1 MRGHFRDFAGPRQPW
16 LGSCC
21 STAIMPTPGPHPRR
35 SSGKLLVLAL
45 VAILVSA
52 GAYWALRHGRTGPA
66 EVATAPSE
74 PPATAAAPPSAPPD
88 PFTWAAAVARVEEV
102 RGSKEKLETPAE
114 LRHHQDRRRF
124 LAVQMADTREESYA
138 LPHDQAELAEMVAR
152 GELVEVKA
160 LGEHHLLYDVG
171 TSLREDPLAHYDIE
185 SGKDVPLFPDMEAWL
200 AEDERLATL
209 AQGKGAEASRAKE
222 RLEFLAS
229 FYGNPETRAM
239 LFREHAAV
247 TALARNF
254 GGIAYDLEDPA
265 DRTRFQVRLL
275 SFVRPEA
282 REVLL
287 EVARAYHERFQRLL
301 PVTSLVRSQRYQ
313 RRLSRVNPNAALVDT
328 APHTTGMAFD
338 ISYKYLAHD
347 EQNFVMEK
355 LAELEREGRV
365 EALRE
370 RRNHF
375 HIYAFSGGERPAEPL
390 VASLLDDV
398 EAANPGAYRAKPAPR
413 PRPRPAARR
422 TGNARRSR

>member
-1 MRGHFRDFAGPRQPW
+1 M
-16 LGSCC
+16 
-21 STAIMPTPGPHPRR
+21 
-35 SSGKLLVLAL
+35 
-45 VAILVSA
+45 VAILGSA
-52 GAYWALRHGRTGPA
+52 AAFWWVRHDRTA
-66 EVATAPSE
+66 AEEVATAAPEPS
-74 PPATAAAPPSAPPD
+74 PAEVPLPSAPPD
-88 PFTWAAAVARVEEV
+88 PLTWAAAVARVEEV
-102 RGSKEKLETPAE
+102 RGSNEKLQTPGE
-114 LRHHQDRRRF
+114 LMHHQDRRRF

-171 TSLREDPLAHYDIE
+171 TSLREDPLAHYDVE
-185 SGKDVPLFPDMEAWL
+185 SNKDVPLFENMDAWL
-200 AEDERLATL
+200 AEDERLAAL
-209 AQGKGAEASRAKE
+209 GQGRGAEAARARE
-222 RLEFLAS
+222 RLEFLAN
-229 FYGNPETRAM
+229 FYGKPETRAL

-247 TALARNF
+247 TALASNF
-254 GGIAYDLEDPA
+254 GGLVYNLEDPA
-265 DRTRFQVRLL
+265 DRTRYQVRLL

-282 REVLL
+282 RAVML
-287 EVARAYHERFQRLL
+287 EVARAYHERFGRLL

-338 ISYKYLAHD
+338 ISYKYMAHD
-347 EQNFVMEK
+347 EQNFVMET
-355 LAELEREGRV
+355 LAALESDGRV

-398 EAANPGAYRAKPAPR
+398 EAANPGAYRAKPAAR
-413 PRPRPAARR
+413 PRTRPAARR

>member
-1 MRGHFRDFAGPRQPW
+1 VLLAVLVATGAFW
-16 LGSCC
+16 VVE
-21 STAIMPTPGPHPRR
+21 RR
-35 SSGKLLVLAL
+35 ST
-45 VAILVSA
+45 
-52 GAYWALRHGRTGPA
+52 GAA
-66 EVATAPSE
+66 ETAAAPTEPFPDATAPS
-74 PPATAAAPPSAPPD
+74 APD
-88 PFTWAAAVARVEEV
+88 PFTWAAAVARVEEP
-102 RGSKEKLETPAE
+102 RGSGGKLETPPE
-114 LRHHQDRRRF
+114 LLHHQDRRRF

-138 LPHDQAELAEMVAR
+138 LPHDQAELAQMVTR

-171 TSLREDPLAHYDIE
+171 TSLREDPLAHYDEE
-185 SGKDVPLFPDMEAWL
+185 SGKDVPLFADMPAWL
-200 AEDERLATL
+200 AGDERLAAL
-209 AQGKGAEASRAKE
+209 AEGRGPEAAQARE

-229 FYGNPETRAM
+229 FYGDPETREA
-239 LFREHAAV
+239 LFREHAAI
-247 TALARNF
+247 TALARDF
-254 GGIAYDLEDPA
+254 GGLFYDLDDPA

-275 SFVRPEA
+275 SFARPEA
-282 REVLL
+282 RDVLL
-287 EVARAYHERFQRLL
+287 EVARAYHDRFQRLL

-338 ISYKYLAHD
+338 ISYKYMAND
-347 EQNFVMEK
+347 EQNLVMEE

-375 HIYAFSGGERPAEPL
+375 HIYAFTGGERPAEPL

-413 PRPRPAARR
+413 PAARR
-422 TGNARRSR
+422 TGNARRAR